1 MILRSLKTLA
11 KQMHPMQASLPLT
24 ERLPSYIHSPCTVD
38 CEVTVRQEHR
48 YYHLNLKISGQLTIY
63 CQRCAVDFPY
73 FYEHR
78 SELAVCVDDD
88 TANRM
93 MSTMDSIVHP
103 EDDLDLIAIATDD
116 LHLFCPE
123 KHENCS

>member
-11 KQMHPMQASLPLT
+11 KQMHPMQTSLQLN
-24 ERLPSYIHSPCTVD
+24 ERLPYYIHSPCTVD

-48 YYHLNLKISGQLTIY
+48 YYHLNLKISGQFTIS
-63 CQRCAVDFPY
+63 CQRCAKDFP
-73 FYEHR
+73 FAYEHS

-93 MSTMDSIVHP
+93 MIRMDSIVHP
-103 EDDLDLIAIATDD
+103 EDDLDLIAIVTDD

-123 KHENCS
+123 KHEDCC